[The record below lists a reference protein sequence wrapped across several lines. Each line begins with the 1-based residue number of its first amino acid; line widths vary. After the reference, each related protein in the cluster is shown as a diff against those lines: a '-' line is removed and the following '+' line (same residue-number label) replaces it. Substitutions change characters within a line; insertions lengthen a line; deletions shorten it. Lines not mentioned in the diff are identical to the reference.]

1 MTDPDPQPRRTASNC
16 APARRLISF
25 LVMIDTSR
33 QLPAPTAD
41 AWSIDLTAL
50 GGPLFVVL
58 TTSEAHARER
68 LVEHLV
74 ELGKV
79 EDIGAGT
86 MLLAEIPAERVAV
99 IW

>member
-1 MTDPDPQPRRTASNC
+1 
-16 APARRLISF
+16 
-25 LVMIDTSR
+25 MIDTSR

-41 AWSIDLTAL
+41 AWSMDLTAL
-50 GGPLFVVL
+50 DGPVFVVR
-58 TTSEAHARER
+58 TTSEWSARAT

-74 ELGKV
+74 GLGKV

-86 MLLAEIPAERVAV
+86 MLLAGIPTERVAV

>member
-1 MTDPDPQPRRTASNC
+1 
-16 APARRLISF
+16 
-25 LVMIDTSR
+25 MIDTSR
-33 QLPAPTAD
+33 QLPAPSAG

-50 GGPLFVVL
+50 GGPVFVIL
-58 TTSEAHARER
+58 TTSEQHARER

-79 EDIGAGT
+79 DDVGAGT
-86 MLLAEIPAERVAV
+86 MLLAGIPTQRMAV